1 MGNSPSAAKRGIC
14 EKRARLDVLCS
25 APREDEP
32 LDVRADRVVL
42 HRLARTLAEEG
53 GRVEERVYDIWT
65 LFNYG
70 NLLRFLARAFGS
82 CERGLC
88 RLPEG
93 VEHRVSRGRLIDAN
107 AATLVWKRPSPD
119 VMLRY
124 GHTRSPFVMI
134 KVPPSGAAAG
144 SAGPAPIARYGAHVS
159 IYPSR
164 PDGAFSGKNL
174 HFAFDHPAAREAMGR
189 ALGTGQ
195 HHLGGVLARRVGVRR
210 GMDPLALDAAFLYEL
225 EEVILPAVL
234 PEGEE
239 GRRHARAIARMLE
252 AFCELMN
259 AAYASIPA
267 HGIGEVSEPAFVDAL
282 LSGGS
287 VRVPYEGS
295 GPPAFV
301 PPAEAAIEAPS
312 APPESSPYVPPG
324 AAPRGRQAMESR
336 SEPSKEDGAT
346 PSGEH
351 GVLPRNACT
360 AMALRVTPSEAKG
373 SEEEG
378 QEGQAG
384 QEDEEAVAR
393 RLQEAEVARERA
405 LREET
410 ERAELERRRER
421 EAAERRRALEA
432 EEQARQAEASRLAAA
447 ESEARARS
455 DREAEAAAARESEER
470 ARRAAAL
477 EERAGALQEEAGR
490 LDREMER
497 LDRELRGEDCPS
509 LSELGQSGGRRRPAG
524 SASFQGSG
532 AGGDPVR
539 MAAFRQKEVMAKV
552 PPLAGY
558 TVSMLAKTSRELRQE
573 VLKYC
578 RMLLGWERLPL
589 VSALND
595 TTVVQAGLTLALMGK
610 ASGYVLADGR
620 RLRAPIQ
627 SLPAAGPRLAEL
639 LSTAALVHGSL
650 AVQQGVPLTL
660 LQAHMVFPRV
670 GDAGA
675 AGLEE
680 LPAGLARIAAEAW
693 AREREGNA
701 LEGLEMRPSL
711 ARPGLEKALHEAAYT
726 LGRFMLNG
734 WGIYDDVRTEEEA
747 VAMARDIGQGREVEA
762 LIENGEAAGRFRLT
776 PAEFVAKLLYLRLL
790 VGELFRAAEPA
801 MWPSLA
807 RDLVLLTVGYRP
819 LLCTMLRTAVAC
831 ELPLALAALVG
842 DGAAELLMNEGQL
855 KRAFFLLLPNRL
867 RRVSLEWLGRVVEVD
882 RGWRGRAAEEKEA
895 AGAAGGG
902 TPSPAGTGKE
912 SERVWEYA
920 AGLLPENVPEWNKW
934 GTPQQLLQ
942 IADLGEARVRG
953 FGAGRPGGLTPS
965 GHASLWK
972 GVMAAAD
979 VALRWN
985 MRMDLLQIVD
995 QMQTDIAG
1003 TQRNLERQRAEAA
1016 ERSLRASEEAAALR
1030 KQAAAILEG
1039 REGASGGGS
1048 GAETGVPSGAARR
1061 KKKGGRGR
1069 RG

>member
-1 MGNSPSAAKRGIC
+1 MGNSPSATKRGIC

-25 APREDEP
+25 APREGEP

-53 GRVEERVYDIWT
+53 DRVEERVYDIWT

-93 VEHRVSRGRLIDAN
+93 VEHRVSRARLIDAN

-124 GHTRSPFVMI
+124 DHTRSPFVMI
-134 KVPPSGAAAG
+134 KVPPPGGAAG
-144 SAGPAPIARYGAHVS
+144 FAGPAPIARYGAHVS

-164 PDGAFSGKNL
+164 PDGAFSSKNL
-174 HFAFDHPAAREAMGR
+174 HFAFDHPAAREAMAR

-195 HHLGGVLARRVGVRR
+195 QHLGGVLARRVGVRR

-259 AAYASIPA
+259 AAYTTIPA
-267 HGIGEVSEPAFVDAL
+267 HGIGDIAEPAFVDAL

-301 PPAEAAIEAPS
+301 PPAEPAGEAPS
-312 APPESSPYVPPG
+312 SPQEPAPYVPPG
-324 AAPRGRQAMESR
+324 AAPRGRPPVDSR
-336 SEPSKEDGAT
+336 SEPS
-346 PSGEH
+346 
-351 GVLPRNACT
+351 
-360 AMALRVTPSEAKG
+360 
-373 SEEEG
+373 SEEAYR
-378 QEGQAG
+378 GQAEEG
-384 QEDEEAVAR
+384 EDEEAVAR

-410 ERAELERRRER
+410 ERAELERERER

-497 LDRELRGEDCPS
+497 LDAELRGE
-509 LSELGQSGGRRRPAG
+509 EGA
-524 SASFQGSG
+524 G

-558 TVSMLAKTSRELRQE
+558 TVSLLAKTSRELRQE

-595 TTVVQAGLTLALMGK
+595 MTVVQAGLTLALMGK

-627 SLPAAGPRLAEL
+627 SLPAAGPRLTEL

-660 LQAHMVFPRV
+660 LQAHMVYPRV
-670 GDAGA
+670 DEAGAGA
-675 AGLEE
+675 AGRDLEE
-680 LPAGLARIAAEAW
+680 LPAGLARIAVEAW
-693 AREREGNA
+693 DRERKGQVMQEVD
-701 LEGLEMRPSL
+701 LRPSL

-747 VAMARDIGQGREVEA
+747 AAMARDVGQGREVEA
-762 LIENGEAAGRFRLT
+762 LIENGEAPGRFRLT

-819 LLCTMLRTAVAC
+819 LLCTMLRAVLAC
-831 ELPLALAALVG
+831 ELPLPLVALAG

-855 KRAFFLLLPNRL
+855 KRSFFLMLPNRL
-867 RRVSLEWLGRVVEVD
+867 RQASVEWLRQMVARDEARR
-882 RGWRGRAAEEKEA
+882 RGAGSAAA
-895 AGAAGGG
+895 AGAE
-902 TPSPAGTGKE
+902 T
-912 SERVWEYA
+912 WEDGA
-920 AGLLPENVPEWNKW
+920 ALLPEDVPEWADW
-934 GTPQQLLQ
+934 GTPKQLLR
-942 IADLGEARVRG
+942 IAELTEERVRA
-953 FGAGRPGGLTPS
+953 FGAGRPYGLTPA
-965 GHASLWK
+965 GHSTLWK
-972 GVMAAAD
+972 RIMAAGD

-995 QMQTDIAG
+995 QMQADIAG
-1003 TQRNLERQRAEAA
+1003 TKRNLERQRAEAA

-1039 REGASGGGS
+1039 RETGAGTEAAAASG
-1048 GAETGVPSGAARR
+1048 GAARR